1 MQLWHGG
8 TVPPPVTGI
17 HPLDSRL
24 EHVLDTLAL
33 DYDDDGCSFEEAG
46 TSCNHLVSMAETI

>member
-8 TVPPPVTGI
+8 TAAAGHR